1 MVIFLQCPD
10 FFTAPYSSTVPATSI
25 FVLVQLPQIS
35 YVIAEKNRHG
45 GGVGWGGRESWLGSC
60 VFSFFKRNLLKD
72 KNAVEYM
79 FFSNHTFFYISFFFF
94 FSYFLPPSK
103 QSDFNSK
110 LKIVVVLLYALF
122 AYEIHVHVQPG
133 ATLKHAKEGTESSAF
148 WSALGGKQ
156 SYTSKKVV
164 NEFVRDPHLFTISF
178 NKGSSSY
185 HVTSY
190 YRILLCN
197 CLLFY

>member
-1 MVIFLQCPD
+1 M
-10 FFTAPYSSTVPATSI
+10 
-25 FVLVQLPQIS
+25 
-35 YVIAEKNRHG
+35 
-45 GGVGWGGRESWLGSC
+45 
-60 VFSFFKRNLLKD
+60 
-72 KNAVEYM
+72 
-79 FFSNHTFFYISFFFF
+79 
-94 FSYFLPPSK
+94 
-103 QSDFNSK
+103 
-110 LKIVVVLLYALF
+110 LYALF

-197 CLLFY
+197 CLLFYWYTDHFWYFFVFFHCGSTRKVQCEFCDCTFITLLVLCSGLTLIIFFGL